1 MKKLLLSALA
11 VAACASVNATEYTVD
26 FKNATDFQGTFVEE
40 ALKADGS
47 LQAAPHYQPLA
58 SLKCADFAFAT
69 TKNTSAT
76 EPAFYMTP
84 STNAQTLPTLR
95 VYNGNTLTITAPD
108 GVAMGKIAFTGTN
121 GTAGASVHASVG
133 SVFDV
138 TKTSMTWIN
147 SEAVSTITLTFSAN
161 FRISSLVV
169 STEGGDVPDTP
180 VDPTPSTGLIDVPE
194 FTANFDFTFEDGTLP
209 EGLSYVWTRD
219 SKNNYMKASAYY
231 KGNFAVEAAYL
242 VSPVV
247 DLTAITHIDL
257 TFAQCVGQFKDAAG
271 TLIAPNDFLKLCVR
285 EEGGQ
290 WGAPIDIPSF
300 PAYNEGK
307 NFSSFADC
315 TMSLDAYAGKKI
327 QLGFRYSST
336 ATTAGTWE
344 IKSVKVSDRDGA
356 GVETIVVENE
366 NAPVEYFNLQGVRI
380 AEPANGIFIRRQGNK
395 VTKVAL

>member
-11 VAACASVNATEYTVD
+11 VLGIASAASATTWTLPMSGDNKPTWTVGTGANGKGEVTCQVTADGKTFDIAINQSSSTTKVDGIATGTELRWYKNMVMTIKAEGVTLRTVVFSGMYEDKCVSFTPSAATGGTVTLDKTADPRTVTWVNA
-26 FKNATDFQGTFVEE
+26 A
-40 ALKADGS
+40 
-47 LQAAPHYQPLA
+47 
-58 SLKCADFAFAT
+58 
-69 TKNTSAT
+69 
-76 EPAFYMTP
+76 
-84 STNAQTLPTLR
+84 
-95 VYNGNTLTITAPD
+95 
-108 GVAMGKIAFTGTN
+108 GVAEF
-121 GTAGASVHASVG
+121 
-133 SVFDV
+133 
-138 TKTSMTWIN
+138 
-147 SEAVSTITLTFSAN
+147 EAT
-161 FRISSLVV
+161 
-169 STEGGDVPDTP
+169 STEGQIRANNIIISDEASEIPDTP

-219 SKNNYMKASAYY
+219 SKNNYMKASAYF

-247 DLTAITHIDL
+247 DLTALTHIDL

-271 TLIAPNDFLKLCVR
+271 TLIVPNDFLKLCVR

-356 GVETIVVENE
+356 GVDTIVVENE
-366 NAPVEYFNLQGVRI
+366 NAPVEYFNLQGVRV
-380 AEPANGIFIRRQGNK
+380 AEPANGIFLRRQGNK